1 MFPPKGERCY
11 DLELLILNSD
21 AKGLCISTND
31 TVGNRI
37 TTLTHI
43 SIRLMVDDI
52 SHQYPTHCG
61 KIGSSV
67 LSDHCEFSCTLK
79 NFDESE
85 VEFRIKGKD
94 FSIDD
99 WWSATVRVIIL
110 RQCSEGI
117 HCECIYNST

>member
-1 MFPPKGERCY
+1 
-11 DLELLILNSD
+11 
-21 AKGLCISTND
+21 
-31 TVGNRI
+31 
-37 TTLTHI
+37 
-43 SIRLMVDDI
+43 MVDDI

-67 LSDHCEFSCTLK
+67 LSDHREFSCTLK

-99 WWSATVRVIIL
+99 WWSATVKVIIL
-110 RQCSEGI
+110 HQCSEGI
-117 HCECIYNST
+117 NCECIYNST